1 LLQHG
6 IAEIDIEV
14 FRTDSRNFKQMLRHR
29 REILEH
35 ILAKLSP
42 VPIAAAA

>member
-1 LLQHG
+1 
-6 IAEIDIEV
+6 
-14 FRTDSRNFKQMLRHR
+14 MLRHR